1 MATKLK
7 STDFHGRGD
16 GVSTQHSWPTSGT
29 AKRPRLGLSTI
40 LAPFARRFIAGTTL
54 SEALK
59 TVAGLKEKGFE
70 TTLDHLGE
78 SVTNPFEATTSAEQ
92 YVVILKALKERG
104 LPLNVS
110 VKLTQI
116 GLAIDHQLCRRN
128 LERIVRAAEEMGGFI
143 RVDMEGSDVT
153 QATLDMVSESKTN
166 RTTPVGAVLQVML
179 KRTPTDLMNLLE
191 NETTIRLCKGAYK
204 EPADIAYQDMREI
217 RREFVALAKR
227 LLTSGI
233 YHGIATHDVTLIRQI
248 ADFARAQGIGPESFE
263 FQMLLGIRRSI
274 QQRLVAEGWR
284 VRIYVPFGRA
294 WLPYTWRRLRERKE
308 NVWFVIKSLFQ
319 R

>member
-7 STDFHGRGD
+7 PTDFHGRE
-16 GVSTQHSWPTSGT
+16 VKKSTQNRWPTGSIM
-29 AKRPRLGLSTI
+29 KRYRPGLSTI

-54 SEALK
+54 STALE
-59 TVAGLKEKGFE
+59 TVARLKERGFE

-78 SVTNPFEATTSAEQ
+78 SVTNPFEAATVTQQ

-110 VKLTQI
+110 VKPTQI
-116 GLAIDHQLCRRN
+116 GLAIDRGLCRKN
-128 LERIVRAAEEMGGFI
+128 LEKIVRAAEETRGFV
-143 RVDMEGSDVT
+143 RVDMEGSGAT
-153 QATLDMVSESKTN
+153 QATLDIISDVKAN
-166 RTTPVGAVLQVML
+166 RHTPVGAVLQVML
-179 KRTPTDLMNLLE
+179 RRTPIDLVNLLE
-191 NETTIRLCKGAYK
+191 QDTTLRLCKGAYK
-204 EPADIAYQDMREI
+204 EPADIAHQDMNEI
-217 RREFVALAKR
+217 RREFLALAKR
-227 LLTSGI
+227 LLTSGT
-233 YHGIATHDVTLIRQI
+233 YHGIATHDELLIRQV
-248 ADFARAQGIGPESFE
+248 ADFARTQRISPESFE
-263 FQMLLGIRRSI
+263 FQMLLGIKRSLQRRLI
-274 QQRLVAEGWR
+274 AEGWR